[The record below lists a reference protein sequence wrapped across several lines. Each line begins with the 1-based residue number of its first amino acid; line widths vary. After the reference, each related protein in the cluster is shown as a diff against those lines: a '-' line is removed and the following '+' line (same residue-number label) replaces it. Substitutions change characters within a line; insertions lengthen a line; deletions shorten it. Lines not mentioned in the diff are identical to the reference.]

1 MSGSLWYAQVVS
13 VRAAL
18 KRTVVHR
25 PTGGCAAAPV
35 SSNVR
40 EPMLTRGGSKV
51 MRTLLPSRSVLL
63 NLALFAC
70 TSGALNASKVPFAIT
85 VAGMPQKRKPT

>member
-1 MSGSLWYAQVVS
+1 
-13 VRAAL
+13 
-18 KRTVVHR
+18 
-25 PTGGCAAAPV
+25 
-35 SSNVR
+35 
-40 EPMLTRGGSKV
+40 MLTRGGSKV

-63 NLALFAC
+63 NSALFAC